1 MSNVNIVVNDSIENI
16 VINDSTENIIVSID
30 DKSPNLPQLYD
41 VLQNINLLY
50 SLSAKSIETINE
62 MDTLQE
68 NLSAKWH
75 ETYEIVDSGAIV
87 ADGGFF

>member
-1 MSNVNIVVNDSIENI
+1 MSDINIVINDSTENI
-16 VINDSTENIIVSID
+16 VINDSTENIVVNID
-30 DKSPNLPQLYD
+30 DSSPNLQQFYNA
-41 VLQNINLLY
+41 LQNINLLY

-68 NLSAKWH
+68 TLSSNWQ